1 MKKYYII
8 ILSVLILSCEDI
20 ITPDLPSNEPILVVD
35 AWINNL
41 EKDQVIKLSESQN
54 YLDSSTPI
62 PVVGASVFVYDENQN
77 QFNFTEVDD
86 GEYIWSPDSVT
97 KNIGEV
103 GTKFY
108 LSVTLQSDGINILSE
123 SQLNRT
129 SKIDSVNFV
138 RGQVPEGSYYA
149 EFWSREEEGP
159 GDAYWIKSYING
171 ELQTDLQDIITC
183 LDAGASSEGAII
195 DGIPFIPPIRR
206 AVTKFDSDDE
216 GNFLSPFMKGDSLY
230 VEIHS
235 VTFEAFDF
243 LNKTA
248 IQINRPGG
256 FSELFAVSLSNVPT
270 NLLVTNIS
278 DNSINSN
285 YSVVGFFNVS
295 SVYGMG
301 NTLDEEE
308 IEKIELYNR
317 EW

>member
-1 MKKYYII
+1 MKRHCIF
-8 ILSVLILSCEDI
+8 LLLFLFSCEDI
-20 ITPDLPSNEPILVVD
+20 ITPDLPTNEPILVVD

-41 EKDQVIKLSESQN
+41 EKDQVIKLSKSQN
-54 YLDSSTPI
+54 YLDSSSPV
-62 PVVGASVFVYDENQN
+62 PVVGAEVIVYDENMN
-77 QFNFTEVDD
+77 YFIFNETEN
-86 GEYIWSPDSVT
+86 GEYIWSPDSIFN
-97 KNIGEV
+97 NIGIV

-108 LSVTLQSDGINILSE
+108 LDITYEGKNIYSQ

-129 SKIDSVNFV
+129 SVIDSVNFV
-138 RGQVPEGSYYA
+138 RGQVPEGSFYA

-171 ELQTDLQDIITC
+171 ELQTGLQDIITC
-183 LDAGASSEGAII
+183 IDAGASSEGAII

-206 AVTKFDSDDE
+206 AVTKFDSDDD
-216 GNFLSPFMKGDSLY
+216 GNFLSPFVKGDSLY

-235 VTFEAFDF
+235 VSLEAFDF

-270 NLLVTNIS
+270 NLLVTN
-278 DNSINSN
+278 DQN
-285 YSVVGFFNVS
+285 YPVVGFFNVS
-295 SVYGMG
+295 SVHGLG
-301 NTLDEEE
+301 NTLDDDE
-308 IEKIELYNR
+308 IRKIELYNR

>member
-1 MKKYYII
+1 MKRYYYI
-8 ILSVLILSCEDI
+8 LFVFLFSCEDI
-20 ITPDLPSNEPILVVD
+20 INPDLPTNEPILVVD

-41 EKDQVIKLSESQN
+41 EEIQVIKLSKTQN
-54 YLDSSTPI
+54 YLDSNSPV
-62 PVVGASVFVYDENQN
+62 PVVGATIFIYDENLTH
-77 QFNFTEVDD
+77 FNFTEVND
-86 GEYIWSPDSVT
+86 GEYIWTPDSVF
-97 KNIGEV
+97 KNIGVE

-108 LSVTLQSDGINILSE
+108 LSVSYEGKNIFSE

-129 SKIDSVNFV
+129 SVIDSVNFV
-138 RGQVPEGSYYA
+138 RGQVPEDSYYA
-149 EFWSREEEGP
+149 EFWSREEEGV

-171 ELQTDLQDIITC
+171 ELQTGLQDIITC
-183 LDAGASSEGAII
+183 IDAGASSEGAVI

-206 AVTKFDSDDE
+206 AVTKFENDDD
-216 GNFLSPFMKGDSLY
+216 GNLMSPFKKGDSLY

-270 NLLVTNIS
+270 NLVVTNIS
-278 DNSINSN
+278 DGSIDPN
-285 YSVVGFFNVS
+285 YPVVGFFNVS
-295 SVYGMG
+295 SVHGMG
-301 NTLDEEE
+301 NTLDDDE

>member
-1 MKKYYII
+1 M
-8 ILSVLILSCEDI
+8 
-20 ITPDLPSNEPILVVD
+20 
-35 AWINNL
+35 
-41 EKDQVIKLSESQN
+41 
-54 YLDSSTPI
+54 
-62 PVVGASVFVYDENQN
+62 GASVFIYDEFQN
-77 QFNFTEVDD
+77 QFNFTEVNN
-86 GEYIWSPDSVT
+86 GEYVWSPDSII
-97 KNIGEV
+97 KNLGDV

-108 LSVTLQSDGINILSE
+108 LSISLPDDGINIFSE

-129 SKIDSVNFV
+129 SIIDSVNFV

-149 EFWSREEEGP
+149 EFWSREQEGP

-171 ELQTDLQDIITC
+171 ELQTDYQDIITC
-183 LDAGASSEGAII
+183 IDAGASSEGAII

-206 AVTKFDSDDE
+206 AVTKFNSDDD
-216 GNFLSPFMKGDSLY
+216 GNFLSPFVKGDSLY

-235 VTFEAFDF
+235 VTYEAFDF

-270 NLLVTNIS
+270 NLVVTNIS

-285 YSVVGFFNVS
+285 YPIVGFFNVS
-295 SVYGMG
+295 SVHGMG
-301 NTLDEEE
+301 NTLDDEE